1 MALWLRNILMPAG
14 TNPARGGRLR
24 RRHRYALLAAILAAG
39 AGLHCTGDTPMKSTS
54 IRRAAVAGS
63 WYPADKAALT
73 RELNGYLT
81 AAPRV
86 LTGVTVRALVAPHA
100 GYAYSGRCAAA
111 AFKQLEG
118 QAVARVF
125 LLGPS
130 HYIAFAGVASINVDA
145 FETPLGLVPLDR
157 AALDTLRHHPLVR
170 DLPAAHAREHS
181 LELELPFLQLMLKEF
196 TLVPLVVGQLAPS
209 QAREL
214 GALLKQ
220 LMGPRDLIVVSTD
233 FTHYGAA
240 FGYAPFHTDV
250 KNRLTALDQ
259 GAITRVL
266 AKDIN
271 GIFTYA
277 DETGTTWDG
286 VVPTAIMLAALPA
299 DAHGTQLLYY
309 KSGDA
314 DNEYSH
320 SVSYAALAFC
330 DAPPPPAASAAA
342 SMPAAAPTNEA
353 GLTAAE
359 RATLLKLARATLAAH
374 VQHKPLPDLAT
385 FPLTPRLKEKAG
397 AFVTLHAHGDLRGCI
412 GYIQGIKPLAETVRE
427 NACNAATDDPRFP
440 PVTPAELPDITIEIS
455 VMSPLRKVASPDDVV
470 AGLHGCVLKKGW
482 HQGVFLPQVATE
494 QGWDRETFLR
504 HLGLKAGLD
513 TDAYKSAELFVF
525 TADVFHE
532 ARGK

>member
-14 TNPARGGRLR
+14 TNPTPGGRSR
-24 RRHRYALLAAILAAG
+24 RWHRYALLAAIMAG
-39 AGLHCTGDTPMKSTS
+39 GVGLHCTGDTPMKSTT

-63 WYPADKAALT
+63 WYPADNAALT
-73 RELNGYLT
+73 RALNGYFA

-100 GYAYSGRCAAA
+100 GYAYSGRCAAT

-118 QAVARVF
+118 QSVARVF

-130 HYIAFAGVASINVDA
+130 HYMGFAGVASINVDA

-157 AALDTLRHHPLVR
+157 AALDTLRQNPLVR
-170 DLPAAHAREHS
+170 DLPAAHAREHA

-196 TLVPLVVGQLAPS
+196 TLVPLIVGQLAPS

-220 LMGPRDLIVVSTD
+220 LVGPRDLIVVSTD

-240 FGYAPFHTDV
+240 FGYAPFRADV

-266 AKDIN
+266 AKDID
-271 GIFTYA
+271 GIFAYA
-277 DETGTTWDG
+277 DETGITWDG

-320 SVSYAALAFC
+320 SVSYAALAFS
-330 DAPPPPAASAAA
+330 DAPPPAPAAAAP
-342 SMPAAAPTNEA
+342 MPAAAPTNET

-359 RATLLKLARATLAAH
+359 RATLLKIARATLAAH
-374 VQHKPLPDLAT
+374 VQRKPLPDLAT
-385 FPLTPRLKEKAG
+385 YPLTPRLKEKAG
-397 AFVTLHAHGDLRGCI
+397 AFVTLHEHGDLRGCI

-440 PVTPAELPDITIEIS
+440 PVKPDELRDITIEVS
-455 VMSPLRKVASPDDVV
+455 VMSPLRKVASPDEVV
-470 AGLHGCVLKKGW
+470 AGVHGCVLKKGW

-494 QGWDRETFLR
+494 QGWDRATFLR

-513 TDAYKSAELFVF
+513 MDAYKSAELFVF

-532 ARGK
+532 ERGK